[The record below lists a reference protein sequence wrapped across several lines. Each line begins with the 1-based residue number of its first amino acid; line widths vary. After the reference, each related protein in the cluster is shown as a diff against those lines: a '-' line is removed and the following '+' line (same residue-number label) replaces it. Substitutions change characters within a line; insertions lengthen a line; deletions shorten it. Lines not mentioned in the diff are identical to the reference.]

1 MAGQAGAVF
10 VQNVTLDAVNVAH
23 DIVMQHKSFQ
33 SDRMMTKK
41 MLLGPM
47 HRLCRAV
54 LRCYHTGMRNGRRGD
69 NMN

>member
-41 MLLGPM
+41 CCWDQCTDCVELYFAATT
-47 HRLCRAV
+47 RACV
-54 LRCYHTGMRNGRRGD
+54 TVGVATI
-69 NMN
+69 